1 MGGHAD
7 QEAGVWGAFANT
19 VQGAAN
25 LFGTN
30 SAMEVLQTGEK
41 TGKKGYE
48 EALEDPG
55 VMTECKEMIRSLLLP
70 TVDEHIGTLERLQ
83 KAA

>member
-1 MGGHAD
+1 
-7 QEAGVWGAFANT
+7 
-19 VQGAAN
+19 

-30 SAMEVLQTGEK
+30 SAMEALQTGEK
-41 TGKKGYE
+41 AGKKGYE
-48 EALEDPG
+48 EALEDVG
-55 VMTECKEMIRSLLLP
+55 VMAECKEMIRSRLLP